1 MIGLRKIIRM
11 KVFSNPSKRNS
22 NLIELTDSELAYLTA
37 YIKDLSSYD
46 RLKFPVCF
54 YRAAK
59 FSHFY
64 NILIR
69 YINDKKGLF
78 YHHP

>member
-1 MIGLRKIIRM
+1 M

-37 YIKDLSSYD
+37 YINDLSSYG

-54 YRAAK
+54 YRAEK

-64 NILIR
+64 NVLIKF
-69 YINDKKGLF
+69 INDKKRF
-78 YHHP
+78 SNHRS